1 MRPIALRIA
10 VLTLTLGLLG
20 CHGGPGTGFHVTFG
34 RQASEQ
40 FQWVGHVAEGQRL
53 EIKGVKGKIDAR
65 AAEGDQVQVTVDR
78 RGLRS
83 DPDEVR
89 IEVLEHEGGVT
100 ICAVYP
106 GDNVCLPGDAG
117 RLRAQR
123 NDVKVDFD
131 VRLPAGVTLAAR
143 TVDGQ
148 VDVTALDSNVE
159 ARTVNGAIRIS
170 TAGHARAETVNGSIH
185 AELGRVDWDGEAAF
199 ETVNG
204 SVTVT
209 LPREIHATVRAS
221 TANGSISNDLPL
233 DVTTS
238 SRRRLEGTIGRGGRE
253 LHIETVNGSI
263 SISHAS

>member
-1 MRPIALRIA
+1 M
-10 VLTLTLGLLG
+10 
-20 CHGGPGTGFHVTFG
+20 
-34 RQASEQ
+34 
-40 FQWVGHVAEGQRL
+40 
-53 EIKGVKGKIDAR
+53 
-65 AAEGDQVQVTVDR
+65 TVDR
-78 RGLRS
+78 RGIRS

-106 GDNVCLPGDAG
+106 GENACLPGDAG
-117 RLRAQR
+117 RLRAGR

-143 TVDGQ
+143 TVNGR
-148 VDVTALDSNVE
+148 VDVASLDGNVE
-159 ARTVNGAIRIS
+159 AHAVNGSISIS

-204 SVTVT
+204 SVTVR
-209 LPREIHATVRAS
+209 LPREIHAIVRAS

-233 DVTTS
+233 DVTRS
-238 SRRRLEGTIGRGGRE
+238 SRRRLEGTTGLGGRE
-253 LHIETVNGSI
+253 LLIETVNGSI
-263 SISHAS
+263 SISHVS

>member
-1 MRPIALRIA
+1 MRSIALRIA

-20 CHGGPGTGFHVTFG
+20 CHGGTGFHITLG

-40 FQWVGHVAEGQRL
+40 FQWVGYVAEGQRL
-53 EIKGVKGKIDAR
+53 EIKGVKGVIDAR

-143 TVDGQ
+143 TVNGR
-148 VDVTALDSNVE
+148 VDATALDGNVE

-185 AELGRVDWDGEAAF
+185 AELGRVDWDGEAVF

-253 LHIETVNGSI
+253 LHIQTVNGSI
-263 SISHAS
+263 SISHAG